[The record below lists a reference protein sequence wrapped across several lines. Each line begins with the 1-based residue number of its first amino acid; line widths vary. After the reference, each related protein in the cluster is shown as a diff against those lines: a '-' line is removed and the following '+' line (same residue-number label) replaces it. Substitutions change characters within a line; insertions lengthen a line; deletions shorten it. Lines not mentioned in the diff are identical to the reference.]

1 MPRSWQP
8 GAGRVMPVAKKIR
21 VLDKPF
27 ERDSS
32 VDSQVLANPSQD
44 LK

>member
-1 MPRSWQP
+1 
-8 GAGRVMPVAKKIR
+8 MPVAKDIR

-27 ERDSS
+27 EQDAS